1 MDLAEAFSSVLGKIS
16 SIAKRLLNWRFA
28 GGSIIAFIGYILS
41 PASWWNDL
49 FVNIPIAYVAASI
62 ASILNPDLFAPAF
75 AASYLMTNVLG
86 FILMH
91 TGTEI
96 VVKGKPRLTWLTL
109 LKYAVVSAVYTAVAI
124 ILVEVGIIQPLPIPY
139 P

>member
-1 MDLAEAFSSVLGKIS
+1 MCSMYAIIKGKLS
-16 SIAKRLLNWRFA
+16 SIVKKAFMPKVA

-49 FVNIPIAYVAASI
+49 FVNIPIAYVSASI

-75 AASYLMTNVLG
+75 AASYLLTNILG

-91 TGTEI
+91 AGAEMAI
-96 VVKGKPRLTWLTL
+96 KGKPKLTWMTL
-109 LKYAVVSAVYTAVAI
+109 LKYALVSAIYTVIAI
-124 ILVEVGIIQPLPIPY
+124 ILVELGIIKPLTFNY
-139 P
+139 